1 MTAWKWGSRK
11 EGGYGNCKNVIQ
23 ISKLRIGCEM
33 KVNWLK
39 SGGGLMY
46 EYRFDSKLKRC
57 RVKAWSML
65 HRDWGWVEGEREE
78 EGHTKN

>member
-1 MTAWKWGSRK
+1 
-11 EGGYGNCKNVIQ
+11 
-23 ISKLRIGCEM
+23 
-33 KVNWLK
+33 
-39 SGGGLMY
+39 MY